1 VSHIYDLVVV
11 GAGTGGCLAAKTAA
25 KNGLNVCLIESKSG
39 EKVGLKACGD
49 AVGKHHF
56 DNIGLT
62 YPTGS
67 ELCWELEGV
76 EVFSPDFKTSFRIA
90 GLGAKAFMVNRV
102 EFGRRL
108 VKEALDAGVEFM
120 DKTTVLKP
128 IIENNYVVAVKVKN
142 NVSSGILKGRIFVDA
157 SGVSAILR
165 RNAPEVPGFEKT
177 VDSGDLEIAYRE
189 IRVLDDE
196 IHDKTFGYIYLSQE
210 YAPGGYFWLFPKGSN
225 LVNIG
230 LGVQF
235 SRASMEVKNYFTRF
249 IRDKLPWLNKAKV
262 LDGRG
267 AFVPTRRPLNNMV
280 SNGLIV
286 IGDAACQVNPIHG
299 GGIGPSMTAGKIAGE
314 TAVKALEKG
323 DLSYRGLWSYNVM
336 YMRGYGAK
344 QASLDVF
351 RVFLQS
357 ISDDELNYGMSRKLI
372 AEEDVLKASL
382 YGEVKLS
389 ITDKTLRFLRSVGK
403 LSLVLKLKRV
413 AELMKTVKLHYQSF
427 PENPEEFSKWLE
439 KTKTL
444 VEEYKAAVGMEKFN
458 N

>member
-1 VSHIYDLVVV
+1 VGYIYDLVVV

-25 KNGLNVCLIESKSG
+25 KNGLNVCLVESKSG

-56 DNIGLT
+56 DNIGLA

-76 EVFSPDFKTSFRIA
+76 EVVSPDFETSFRIA
-90 GLGAKAFMVNRV
+90 GLGAKAFMVDRV

-108 VKEALDAGVEFM
+108 VKETLDAGVEFM
-120 DKTTVLKP
+120 DKTTVLEP
-128 IIENNYVVAVKVKN
+128 VIENNHVVAVKVKS
-142 NVSSGILKGRIFVDA
+142 NVSNGVLRGKVFIDA
-157 SGVSAILR
+157 SGVSAVLR

-177 VDSGDLEIAYRE
+177 VDREDLEIAYRE
-189 IRVLDDE
+189 IRVLENE
-196 IHDKTFGYIYLSQE
+196 IDDKTFGFIYLNQE
-210 YAPGGYFWLFPKGSN
+210 YAPGGYFWLFPKGLN
-225 LVNIG
+225 TANIG

-235 SRASMEVKNYFTRF
+235 SRASMEIKNYFMRF
-249 IRDKLPWLNKAKV
+249 IEEKLPWLNKAEV

-267 AFVPTRRPLNNMV
+267 APVPTRRPLDNMV

-286 IGDAACQVNPIHG
+286 VGDAACQVNPIHG
-299 GGIGPSMTAGKIAGE
+299 GGMGPSMTAGKIAGE
-314 TAVKALEKG
+314 VAVKALEKG
-323 DLSYRGLWSYNVM
+323 DLSYRGLWDYNVA
-336 YMRGYGAK
+336 YMKGYGTK

-351 RVFLQS
+351 RIFLQNV
-357 ISDDELNYGMSRKLI
+357 SDDELNYGMSRKLI

-403 LSLVLKLKRV
+403 INLVLRLGKV
-413 AELMKTVKLHYQSF
+413 AELMKTVKLHYQNF
-427 PENPEEFSKWLE
+427 PENPEDFPKWLE
-439 KTKTL
+439 KTRKL
-444 VEEYKAAVGMEKFN
+444 VEEYKMVVGMGN
-458 N
+458 V